1 MYCIL
6 QLEIYLE
13 IFMKILIVDDRAE
26 DRMLL
31 RYGVERHGHTA
42 IEAGDGREGLELAA
56 KHKPDLI
63 ISDALMPRM
72 DGFQFLRAIKKDE
85 NLKDIPFVFYSSVY
99 TGYKEEELAFS
110 LGAAAFIVKPK
121 EPEEF
126 WKELNEVLEK
136 NNLKRGKI
144 RTGLPKEEEEYLE
157 KYACIVATK
166 LEEKVCELEKAGV
179 AIAEGERLYRLIAEN
194 VTDVIWTMDM
204 NLHYTYYS
212 PSVKKLRGFSVKEAM
227 NQKMEDILTPSSV
240 ELVRNLMA
248 EELELEKAEAK
259 DPSRTKTM
267 ELEVFRK
274 DGSTVWTEAGI
285 SFLRDLDGRAIGIL
299 GVTRNITERKR
310 AEEKIKQT
318 LNNLRRSVEG
328 TVQALTLV
336 VETRDP
342 YTAGHQKRVARL
354 AIAIAGEMGLSEDQ
368 AEGIRLA
375 GGIHDLGKISVPADI
390 LSKPSRLSEIEYSLI
405 KIHPEAGYNI
415 LKDIEFPWPV
425 AQIVLRHHER
435 MDGSGY
441 PGGLKGGDIIP
452 EARIMAVA
460 DVVEAIAS
468 HRPYRPALGLEKAL
482 DEISKNRGIL
492 YDPQAVDACLA
503 LFQEKRFSFDT

>member
-1 MYCIL
+1 
-6 QLEIYLE
+6 
-13 IFMKILIVDDRAE
+13 MKILIVDDRVE
-26 DRMLL
+26 DRKLL
-31 RYGVERHGHTA
+31 RYNIEKHGHSA
-42 IEAGDGREGLELAA
+42 VEAGDGQEGLDLAA
-56 KHKPDLI
+56 KHKPNLI

-121 EPEEF
+121 EPENL
-126 WKELNEVLEK
+126 WKELNEVIEK
-136 NNLKRGKI
+136 NDFKRGKI

-157 KYACIVATK
+157 KYASIVATK
-166 LEEKVCELEKAGV
+166 LEEKVYALEKAGV
-179 AIAEGERLYRLIAEN
+179 AIAESERLYRLIAEN
-194 VTDVIWTMDM
+194 VSDVIWTLDM
-204 NLHYTYYS
+204 NFRYTYFS
-212 PSVKKLRGFSVKEAM
+212 PSVKKLRGFGVEEAM
-227 NQKMEDILTPSSV
+227 SQKMEEILTPSSMK
-240 ELVRNLMA
+240 LVSNVMS
-248 EELELEKAEAK
+248 EELEFEKMGANGL
-259 DPSRTKTM
+259 SRTKTL

-274 DGSTVWTEAGI
+274 DGSTIWTEAGI

-299 GVTRNITERKR
+299 GVTRDISERKQ
-310 AEEKIKQT
+310 AEEKIEHT
-318 LNNLRRSVEG
+318 LRNLRKSVEG
-328 TVQALTLV
+328 TIQVLTLT

-354 AIAIAGEMGLSEDQ
+354 AVAIAGEMGLSEDQ

-375 GGIHDLGKISVPADI
+375 GEIHDLGKLSVPADI

-415 LKDIEFPWPV
+415 LKDIDFSWPI
-425 AQIVLRHHER
+425 ALIVLQHHEKI
-435 MDGSGY
+435 DGSGY
-441 PGGLKGGDIIP
+441 PGGLKDGDIIP
-452 EARIMAVA
+452 EARIIAVA

-468 HRPYRPALGLEKAL
+468 HRPYRAALGIDKAL

-492 YDPQAVDACLA
+492 YDSQSVDACIT
-503 LFQEKRFSFDT
+503 LFQKKGFSFE